1 MTVPAGVILHEYQIP
16 VKGVAKK
23 VLYHISD
30 IHLAHSDDPA
40 AIEKPLDYET
50 WLKGWPGFAIG
61 HGEPYAEAQMKLPED
76 HLACLLELADAGDA
90 IVFTGD
96 ICDKV
101 SHANLRILDAELEKI
116 SKPWLGVCGNHDCP
130 ADLPDGYRYS
140 AIKAPVQVL
149 DLGDLILLGIDNS
162 QRQISPAQSDQV
174 RRILALG
181 KPVIVVLHIPIMT
194 ESNWE
199 VLLPCGDYFR
209 LNHPAANAETLAFID
224 LLRQNA
230 GQIVAVLAGH
240 LHFLNESEIAPGLPQ
255 FVCSQSVLGNIN
267 RYEIGE

>member
-1 MTVPAGVILHEYQIP
+1 MAVPAGVILHEYKIP

-40 AIEKPLDYET
+40 AIRNPLCYDT
-50 WLKGWPGFAIG
+50 WLKGWPYFAIN
-61 HGEPYAEAQMKLPED
+61 HGEPYTEDQMKYPEE
-76 HLACLLELADAGDA
+76 HLGCLLEAASDGDA

-101 SHANLRILDAELEKI
+101 SHANLRILDAALEKI
-116 SKPWLGVCGNHDCP
+116 EKPWLGVCGNHDCP
-130 ADLPDGYRYS
+130 ADLPDGYLYS
-140 AIKAPVQVL
+140 VIKSPVQAL

-162 QRQISPAQSDQV
+162 QRQVTSEQTAQV
-174 RRILALG
+174 RQILALE
-181 KPVIVVLHIPIMT
+181 KPVIVALHVPIMT
-194 ESNWE
+194 EDNRE

-209 LNHPAANAETLAFID
+209 LNHPEANAETHAFID

-240 LHFLNESEIAPGLPQ
+240 LHFLNESKIAPELPQ
-255 FVCSQSVLGNIN
+255 YVCSHSVLGNIN